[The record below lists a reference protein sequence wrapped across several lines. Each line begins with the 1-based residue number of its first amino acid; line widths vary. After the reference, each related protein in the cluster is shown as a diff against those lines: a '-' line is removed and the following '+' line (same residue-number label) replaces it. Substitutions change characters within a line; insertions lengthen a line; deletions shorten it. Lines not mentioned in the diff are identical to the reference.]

1 MVKFGFFVNNRLIR
15 FSDRMVCHNRSRR
28 FTEHIFQLDIDR
40 FYAVRLFEDK
50 LHVVSSLAYHIHRGT
65 FTIRDTFYTGYIFFF
80 HQ

>member
-1 MVKFGFFVNNRLIR
+1 
-15 FSDRMVCHNRSRR
+15 MVCHNRSRR